1 MLKIF
6 KYFKSREWGLV
17 GASLLFVIAQV
28 WLDLRLPEYMSEI
41 TALIQTEGSAMGDI
55 LYAGGKMLLC
65 ALGSLASSIIVGYF
79 AAKLAARFSR
89 RLRRNLYYHIQMFSM
104 EEINQFS
111 RASLITRSTNDITQ
125 IQMFVAMGL
134 QVIVKA
140 PVMAIMAIG
149 KIQSK
154 GNFEWSLLTAGAV
167 IFLLVVIISI
177 MAYAV
182 PKFRRIQGLTDNL
195 NRITSENLSGLRV
208 VRAYNA
214 ENYQNEKFEEANN
227 TLCGTQLKA
236 QLAMAVMNP
245 TMSVVM
251 NGVSLG
257 VYWIGAYLINAAVGA
272 EKLNVFSNMVVFSS
286 YAMQVIMAFT
296 LLTMIFI
303 MLPRMAVS
311 ARRIN
316 EVLDT
321 PIRIQ
326 DGAFDGQTH
335 GRQGEVEF
343 KNVSFKYPDAED
355 YVLHNISFT
364 AHKGQTV
371 ALIGATGSGKSSI
384 INLIPRFFDASE
396 GEVLVDGVNVKDY
409 KLSALRN
416 KLGYVSQKA
425 VLFSG
430 TVASN
435 VSMGD
440 NGLPKPED
448 DAIQRAIDIAQSAD
462 FVAQQPDGIHGHVAQ
477 NGANFSGG
485 QKQRLSI
492 ARAICRKPE
501 IYIFDDSFSALDYKT
516 DRALREALKRETSG
530 VTNIIV
536 AQRIGTI
543 MDADRILVIHEGRIV
558 GDGKHSELLKNC
570 EVYQEIAASQLSK
583 EELSA

>member
-41 TALIQTEGSAMGDI
+41 TTLIQTEGSAMGDI

-140 PVMAIMAIG
+140 PIMAIMAIG

-154 GNFEWSLLTAGAV
+154 GNFEWSMLTAGAV

-182 PKFRRIQGLTDNL
+182 PKFRLIQGLTDNL

-214 ENYQNEKFEEANN
+214 EDYQNEKFEEANN
-227 TLCGTQLKA
+227 ALCGTQLKA

-257 VYWIGAYLINAAVGA
+257 VYWIGAYLINAAAGT

-321 PIRIQ
+321 PIKIK
-326 DGAFDGQTH
+326 DGAFEGQT
-335 GRQGEVEF
+335 GDVQGEVEF

-384 INLIPRFFDASE
+384 INLIPRFFDTSE

-409 KLSALRN
+409 KLSALRS

-440 NGLPKPED
+440 NGLPKPD
-448 DAIQRAIDIAQSAD
+448 DGAIQRAIDIAQSAD

-558 GDGKHSELLKNC
+558 GDGKHSELLKHC

>member
-154 GNFEWSLLTAGAV
+154 GNFEWSMLTAGAV

-335 GRQGEVEF
+335 DRQGEVEF

>member
-41 TALIQTEGSAMGDI
+41 TTLIQTEGSAMGDI

-140 PVMAIMAIG
+140 PIMAIMAIG

-154 GNFEWSLLTAGAV
+154 GNFEWSMLTAGAV

-214 ENYQNEKFEEANN
+214 EDYQNEKFEEANN
-227 TLCGTQLKA
+227 ALCGTQLKA

-257 VYWIGAYLINAAVGA
+257 VYWIGAYLINAAAGA

-321 PIRIQ
+321 PIKIK
-326 DGAFDGQTH
+326 DGAFEGQT
-335 GRQGEVEF
+335 GDVQGEVEF

-384 INLIPRFFDASE
+384 IHLIPRFFDTSE

-409 KLSALRN
+409 KLSALRS

-440 NGLPKPED
+440 NGLPKPD
-448 DAIQRAIDIAQSAD
+448 DGAIQRAIDIAQSAD

-558 GDGKHSELLKNC
+558 GDGKHSELLKHC

>member
-41 TALIQTEGSAMGDI
+41 TTLIQTEGSAMGDI

-140 PVMAIMAIG
+140 PIMAIMAIG

-154 GNFEWSLLTAGAV
+154 GNFEWSMLTAGAV

-214 ENYQNEKFEEANN
+214 EDYQNEKFEEANN
-227 TLCGTQLKA
+227 ALCGTQLKA

-257 VYWIGAYLINAAVGA
+257 VYWIGAYLINAAAGA

-321 PIRIQ
+321 PIKIQ
-326 DGAFDGQTH
+326 DGAFEGQT
-335 GRQGEVEF
+335 GDVRGEVEF

-384 INLIPRFFDASE
+384 IHLIPRFFDTSE

-409 KLSALRN
+409 KLSALRS

-440 NGLPKPED
+440 NGLPKPD
-448 DAIQRAIDIAQSAD
+448 DGAIQRAIDIAQSAD

-558 GDGKHSELLKNC
+558 GDGKHSELLKHC

>member
-41 TALIQTEGSAMGDI
+41 TTLIQTEGSAMGDI

-140 PVMAIMAIG
+140 PIMAIMAIG

-154 GNFEWSLLTAGAV
+154 GNFEWSMLTAGAV

-214 ENYQNEKFEEANN
+214 EDYQNEKFEEANN

-257 VYWIGAYLINAAVGA
+257 VYWIGAYLINAAAGA

-321 PIRIQ
+321 PIKIQ
-326 DGAFDGQTH
+326 DGAFEGQT
-335 GRQGEVEF
+335 GDVQGEVEF

-384 INLIPRFFDASE
+384 INLIPRFFDTSE

-409 KLSALRN
+409 KLSALRS

-435 VSMGD
+435 VAMGD
-440 NGLPKPED
+440 NGQPAPD
-448 DAIQRAIDIAQSAD
+448 SAAIQRAIDIAQSAD

-558 GDGKHSELLKNC
+558 GDGKHSELLKHC

>member
-41 TALIQTEGSAMGDI
+41 TTLIQTEGSAMGDI

-140 PVMAIMAIG
+140 PIMAIMAIG

-154 GNFEWSLLTAGAV
+154 GNFEWSMLTAGAV

-214 ENYQNEKFEEANN
+214 EDYQNEKFEEANN
-227 TLCGTQLKA
+227 ALCGTQLKA

-257 VYWIGAYLINAAVGA
+257 VYWIGAYLINAAAGA

-321 PIRIQ
+321 PIKIK
-326 DGAFDGQTH
+326 DGAFEGQT
-335 GRQGEVEF
+335 GDVQGEVEF

-384 INLIPRFFDASE
+384 INLIPRFFDTSE

-409 KLSALRN
+409 KLSALRS

-440 NGLPKPED
+440 NGLPKPD
-448 DAIQRAIDIAQSAD
+448 DGAIQRAIDIAQSAD

-558 GDGKHSELLKNC
+558 GDGKHSELLKHC

>member
-1 MLKIF
+1 
-6 KYFKSREWGLV
+6 
-17 GASLLFVIAQV
+17 
-28 WLDLRLPEYMSEI
+28 
-41 TALIQTEGSAMGDI
+41 
-55 LYAGGKMLLC
+55 
-65 ALGSLASSIIVGYF
+65 
-79 AAKLAARFSR
+79 
-89 RLRRNLYYHIQMFSM
+89 
-104 EEINQFS
+104 
-111 RASLITRSTNDITQ
+111 
-125 IQMFVAMGL
+125 
-134 QVIVKA
+134 
-140 PVMAIMAIG
+140 
-149 KIQSK
+149 
-154 GNFEWSLLTAGAV
+154 
-167 IFLLVVIISI
+167 
-177 MAYAV
+177 
-182 PKFRRIQGLTDNL
+182 
-195 NRITSENLSGLRV
+195 
-208 VRAYNA
+208 
-214 ENYQNEKFEEANN
+214 
-227 TLCGTQLKA
+227 
-236 QLAMAVMNP
+236 
-245 TMSVVM
+245 M

-257 VYWIGAYLINAAVGA
+257 VYWIGAYLINAAAGA

-321 PIRIQ
+321 PIKIQ
-326 DGAFDGQTH
+326 DGAFEGQT
-335 GRQGEVEF
+335 GDVRGEVEF

-384 INLIPRFFDASE
+384 IHLIPRFFDTSE

-409 KLSALRN
+409 KLSALRS

-440 NGLPKPED
+440 NGLPKPD
-448 DAIQRAIDIAQSAD
+448 DGAIQRAIDIAQSAD
-462 FVAQQPDGIHGHVAQ
+462 FVAQQPDGIHGHVARI
-477 NGANFSGG
+477 GANFSGG

-558 GDGKHSELLKNC
+558 GDGKHSELLKHC